1 MLCDWLICPAVPARH
16 GGLFNLGEFLFA
28 LLVMRHFIA
37 NFDAEF
43 ASLWIKKY
51 RRICICMKKRIGRTS
66 IGSRKK

>member
-43 ASLWIKKY
+43 ASL
-51 RRICICMKKRIGRTS
+51 
-66 IGSRKK
+66 

>member
-1 MLCDWLICPAVPARH
+1 MLCDWLICPAVPCRH
-16 GGLFNLGEFLFA
+16 GGLFYLGEFLFA

-51 RRICICMKKRIGRTS
+51 RRICIYQCNHDAA
-66 IGSRKK
+66 GSTRYYR